1 MSNSILPAAG
11 NVDIVNANVRAD
23 KFNAAT
29 NIGVANKN
37 PDFNFSVGDKFHVDK
52 DSTDPVS
59 ITGNVVASGIKIS
72 NLTIGPAFDFAS
84 VSNVGNVTANVIQFA
99 NATTGFTT
107 TANVEIGGNISLTAN
122 AQVTIGSNVLAEY
135 TGPHGREPKE
145 TPLKKYPEIAFNESK
160 FDGND
165 TTNTYTQAGYTVS
178 SNGYFS
184 NGPTDLRQPWRAFNN
199 VLLGGSGAT
208 DIWLTPSGSFD
219 NTNSPSLAVNGD
231 SFTVD
236 STTYTGHWIKLE
248 LPNKIK
254 ASKIRIYS
262 RGSDQT
268 KRRPYK
274 GVFLGSNT
282 GNTND
287 WSVIKSFDGDLSW
300 TTVGIDT
307 ANREI
312 VIADLNSTTN

>member
-1 MSNSILPAAG
+1 MPIASPIGYLD
-11 NVDIVNANVRAD
+11 VVNATLRASQVE
-23 KFNAAT
+23 AVSRLS
-29 NIGVANKN
+29 VANTATTQS
-37 PDFNFSVGDKFHVDK
+37 FSVGERFHVNK
-52 DSTDPVS
+52 DSVDPVS
-59 ITGNVVASGIKIS
+59 ITGNVVASGVKIG
-72 NLTIGPAFDFAS
+72 NLSISPTFDFAS

-99 NATTGFTT
+99 NATTGFVT

-122 AQVTIGSNVLAEY
+122 AQVKVGSNVLAEY